1 MPKKLE
7 IPIEKKTLNLFE
19 GDAETLAEFYPSIG
33 WSVALRQL
41 AHVHAKRLRERHSRS
56 GAKANDRADIADLAA
71 SIDIGDVLDSANA
84 TGDTEPD

>member
-1 MPKKLE
+1 MPKKLDL
-7 IPIEKKTLNLFE
+7 PIEKKTLNLFD
-19 GDAETLAEFYPSIG
+19 GDAQTLADFYPSIG

-41 AHVHAKRLRERHSRS
+41 AHVHAKKLREKHSRS
-56 GAKANDRADIADLAA
+56 GVQANDRADLADLAA